1 MIELQQL
8 KTFCA
13 VAEKKS
19 FTKAE
24 EIVYRTQSTISAQ
37 ISALEK
43 TYGIPLFDREREIIL
58 TESGKILYDYAKRI
72 LELVDESKDKID
84 ELRQV
89 VKGDLIIGASTIP
102 GTYIL
107 PEILKKFKAKYPEVN
122 ISLPIS
128 DSKDVTSKI
137 LEHKLE
143 IGAVGKKIKDK
154 RLEYIELAKD
164 RIVLAVAPNH
174 KWAKRRSITLNDLN
188 QEPFIIREK
197 GSATRATVEEVLQNK
212 EIKKFNVVME
222 LGSTEA
228 VKQGVKA
235 GLGISF
241 ISEWAV
247 KDSSLKEVKVKNLD
261 IIRSFY
267 IVFLKSGMKRHSV
280 KAFIDFLLTSH
291 DLGVIVP

>member
-43 TYGIPLFDREREIIL
+43 IYGIPLFDRKREIRL

-72 LELVDESKDKID
+72 LKLVDESKDKIN

-122 ISLPIS
+122 VSLPIS
-128 DSKDVTSKI
+128 DSKDVTNKI

-164 RIVLAVAPNH
+164 RIVLAVALNH
-174 KWAKRRSITLNDLN
+174 QWTKRRSITLNDLN
-188 QEPFIIREK
+188 QEPFITREK
-197 GSATRATVEEVLQNK
+197 GSATRVTVEEVLQNK

-241 ISEWAV
+241 ISEWAI
-247 KDSSLKEVKVKNLD
+247 KDSSLKQVKVKDLD

-280 KAFIDFLLTSH
+280 KAFIDFLLTSCN
-291 DLGVIVP
+291 LGVMVP